1 MTQSKQ
7 QFIRAVQMCGL
18 TLFFGQVT
26 ISTSVAADF
35 QQNQVFYSDI
45 PSPNLTAK
53 KMSIAESDVETIKTW
68 LLGDLRRAIW
78 GIGLI
83 FSERTAVVLKQPNAK
98 LELTKIVARQDLSP
112 SLRIYAHQILVQG
125 GQPANPSLV
134 EAYCQ
139 TMQSNNEKLYHDI
152 WGMPG
157 HGLGVFGKTLLGYG
171 QKALPCLS
179 HLLNDNNQLKYA
191 TSESGA
197 ISDMFMHYR
206 VSDLAAYFITQILN
220 LPYNN
225 DANPA
230 VRDQQIQALRQRVRS
245 SL

>member
-1 MTQSKQ
+1 
-7 QFIRAVQMCGL
+7 MCGL
-18 TLFFGQVT
+18 TLFFGHVT

-35 QQNQVFYSDI
+35 QQNQVFHSDI
-45 PSPNLTAK
+45 RSPNLTAK
-53 KMSIAESDVETIKTW
+53 KMSIAESGVETIRTW
-68 LLGDLRRAIW
+68 LLGDLRRATW

-83 FSERTAVVLKQPNAK
+83 FNERTVVVLKQPNAK
-98 LELTKIVARQDLSP
+98 LELTKIIARQDLSL

-139 TMQSNNEKLYHDI
+139 TMQSNNETLYHDV

-157 HGLGVFGKTLLGYG
+157 HGLGVFGKTLVGYG

-179 HLLNDNNQLKYA
+179 YLLSDNNQLKYA
-191 TSESGA
+191 ASESGA

-225 DANPA
+225 DPNP
-230 VRDQQIQALRQRVRS
+230 VIRDQAIQTLRQRLITS
-245 SL
+245 PLE